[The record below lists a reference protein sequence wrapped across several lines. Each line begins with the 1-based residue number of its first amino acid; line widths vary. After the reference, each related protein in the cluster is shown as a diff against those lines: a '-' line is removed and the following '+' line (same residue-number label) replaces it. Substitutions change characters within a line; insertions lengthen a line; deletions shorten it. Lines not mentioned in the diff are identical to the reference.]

1 MCLCTLVHAWNET
14 ISTQYFHEHDEANI
28 VLGNGIELLLTG
40 RIPVIAPEPLVGPS
54 AVPNTSR
61 VSRPTTASEVRV
73 TARSLMEP
81 LERADHARCWFGL
94 LLGAQGQCPNRGV
107 YRKPADAFF
116 AFTHW
121 LNGARWCEV
130 HRHDYDVEVDQ

>member
-1 MCLCTLVHAWNET
+1 MWR
-14 ISTQYFHEHDEANI
+14 
-28 VLGNGIELLLTG
+28 VLGAIGG
-40 RIPVIAPEPLVGPS
+40 RKS
-54 AVPNTSR
+54 AGGLIGD
-61 VSRPTTASEVRV
+61 EVRM

-81 LERADHARCWFGL
+81 LERADHARCWFGI
-94 LLGAQGQCPNRGV
+94 LLGPQGQCPNRGV

>member
-1 MCLCTLVHAWNET
+1 MNLHVLLCADPSRCGGYWGA
-14 ISTQYFHEHDEANI
+14 I
-28 VLGNGIELLLTG
+28 GG
-40 RIPVIAPEPLVGPS
+40 RKS
-54 AVPNTSR
+54 AGGLICD
-61 VSRPTTASEVRV
+61 EVRM

-81 LERADHARCWFGL
+81 LERADHARCWFGI
-94 LLGAQGQCPNRGV
+94 LLGPQGQCPNRGV